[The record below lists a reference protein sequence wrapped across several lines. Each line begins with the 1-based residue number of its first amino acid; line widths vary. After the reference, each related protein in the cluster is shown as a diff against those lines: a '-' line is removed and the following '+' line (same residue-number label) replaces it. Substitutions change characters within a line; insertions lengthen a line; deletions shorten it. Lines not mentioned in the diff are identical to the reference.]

1 VRPQAELF
9 PASPAL
15 EYLAAQ
21 PQPVRVLDWDT
32 GASDARESFLGIGA
46 PQSMVH
52 GVSTPR
58 GYNPLD
64 VRHYREFI
72 AYVVNDPT
80 PVRGN
85 SPYTQQV
92 LPNFEVGNPELFRL
106 LADEIVPLPGAPEL
120 LQALTDLELPWAI
133 ATSGRMITAEPNL
146 IRLGLDPEHAKI
158 VTRDQVQFAKPDPDL
173 FVEAARRLGT
183 TTRGSCVIGDSIWD
197 MIAAARCG
205 ALGIG
210 LLSGG
215 YGPEELER
223 AGALRVYDDPADM
236 LYHLDEIAPRTR
248 D

>member
-1 VRPQAELF
+1 MTSGTAFLFDLDGTLVDSVYQHVRAWHVALSEEGLGLSVWRIHRKIGMSGGLFTAQLERELGRTVDD
-9 PASPAL
+9 
-15 EYLAAQ
+15 AARQ
-21 PQPVRVLDWDT
+21 RLRD
-32 GASDARESFLGIGA
+32 
-46 PQSMVH
+46 
-52 GVSTPR
+52 
-58 GYNPLD
+58 
-64 VRHYREFI
+64 RH
-72 AYVVNDPT
+72 A
-80 PVRGN
+80 
-85 SPYTQQV
+85 
-92 LPNFEVGNPELFRL
+92 ELFRL
-106 LADEIVPLPGAPEL
+106 LGDEIVPLPGAPEL

-183 TTRGSCVIGDSIWD
+183 TTRGSYVIGDSIWD

-236 LYHLDEIAPRTR
+236 LYDLDEIAPR
-248 D
+248 